1 MFALQTAVT
10 TFIANAMDIQVTPQT
25 KPSNWSRRYWL
36 RTAATAVFAALVS
49 VAVSAIARNQLWP
62 HPESIA
68 FGVFLFLIPVLQSV
82 ADRRRVQNWPLRLAA
97 SLAGGIIGGLIYA
110 WIVET

>member
-1 MFALQTAVT
+1 M
-10 TFIANAMDIQVTPQT
+10 
-25 KPSNWSRRYWL
+25 
-36 RTAATAVFAALVS
+36 FAALVS
-49 VAVSAIARNQLWP
+49 VGVSAVARNRLWP

-82 ADRRRVQNWPLRLAA
+82 ADRRRVRNWPLRLVA
-97 SLAGGIIGGLIYA
+97 SLAGAIVGGLIYA